1 MEADVSRGEPVE
13 IMHDRGL
20 EGPGSGEAR
29 ASCELDA
36 AGGESSAS
44 SHASSAEGAAA
55 APVVDLAESRAR
67 IDEID
72 AHIIDL
78 FQRRMRISRDVA
90 AYKKATGMQVFDKAR
105 EDAKVARARELADDE
120 FKDYMAPLFDLL
132 MEMSRSYQDNILAHD
147 TQLARDA
154 RVVGRAEFPA
164 SARVAVQG
172 VLGAYSHIA
181 ATELFNEPEVS
192 FLSTWEDV
200 CDAVES
206 GAAEFGVLPL
216 ENSTAGAVD
225 RVYAL
230 MRSRGLFIVR
240 AATMRIEHDL
250 LAKPGVSLEDVHEV
264 FSHEQALRQCEGFIA
279 GLPGDAVASVRA
291 NTAMAAQAVANSPRR
306 DVAAIS
312 SAACARIYGLDVL
325 AHDIQDEGDNY
336 TRFVCVARKPA
347 LYGAPTTSSFLIVTP
362 HIAGA
367 LHRVLARLA
376 TLGINMTK
384 LQSRPIPGR
393 EFEFMFYV
401 DVQCVPGDEAFDA
414 MSRQIPTL
422 CEVCRYLGSYEEVS
436 C

>member
-1 MEADVSRGEPVE
+1 MEAAERCGNAVE
-13 IMHDRGL
+13 SKTNASCGAN
-20 EGPGSGEAR
+20 GTQGSGVV
-29 ASCELDA
+29 
-36 AGGESSAS
+36 G
-44 SHASSAEGAAA
+44 

-72 AHIIDL
+72 ARIIDL

-90 AYKKATGMQVFDKAR
+90 AYKKATGMQVFDKTR
-105 EDAKVARARELADDE
+105 EDAKVARAREMADAE
-120 FKDYMAPLFDLL
+120 FKDYMPTLFDLL
-132 MEMSRSYQDNILAHD
+132 MEMSRSYQDGILAHE
-147 TQLARDA
+147 TELSHETRSIE
-154 RVVGRAEFPA
+154 RAAFPQ

-172 VLGAYSHIA
+172 VQGAYSHIV
-181 ATELFNEPEVS
+181 ATELFDGPNVS
-192 FLSTWEDV
+192 FCSTWEDV
-200 CDAVES
+200 CDAVET
-206 GAAEFGVLPL
+206 GEVEFGVLPL

-230 MRSRGLFIVR
+230 MQSRGLSIVR

-250 LAKPGVSLEDVHEV
+250 LAKPGVTIEDVAEV

-312 SAACARIYGLDVL
+312 SEACARIYGLEVL
-325 AHDIQDEGDNY
+325 ARDIQDEGDNY

-347 LYGAPTTSSFLIVTP
+347 LYGNPTTSSFLIVTP

-414 MSRQIPTL
+414 MARQIPTL
-422 CEVCRYLGSYEEVS
+422 CDVCRYLGSYEEIS